1 MIQEAMGKG
10 WVGIASALGKAAVVG
25 GAVGLAL
32 HEVNKAF
39 DKMGEKQLALPK
51 LEDITLPKVEI
62 PEPAAKKKEEVDKGR
77 KGPPKAE
84 VYIENAR
91 FDIRQAFAEGFDPDR
106 IAAAFVEQIGSTALY
121 QGQSSFA
128 AAGTGA

>member
-1 MIQEAMGKG
+1 VLDNLFDDLEKKSSAFKMPEFAPVMEFGAKAMEMPPFMKEML
-10 WVGIASALGKAAVVG
+10 AKADKYKAA
-25 GAVGLAL
+25 
-32 HEVNKAF
+32 E
-39 DKMGEKQLALPK
+39 
-51 LEDITLPKVEI
+51 
-62 PEPAAKKKEEVDKGR
+62 R

-106 IAAAFVEQIGSTALY
+106 IAAAFVDQIGSTALY